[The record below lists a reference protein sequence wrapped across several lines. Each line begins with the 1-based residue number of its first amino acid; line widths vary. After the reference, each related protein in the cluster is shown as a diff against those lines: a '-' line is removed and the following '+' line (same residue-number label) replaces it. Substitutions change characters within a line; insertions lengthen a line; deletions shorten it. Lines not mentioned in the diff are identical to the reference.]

1 MAAAKVGPSGGL
13 VGPAGGLVGP
23 EAGTSAAA
31 DFAAGTGTAYD
42 TAMRY
47 APAEIAGGT
56 GVASDASI
64 DTGSGAANAEIAAG
78 TGTASGGTTYIAP
91 VIAATTGIG
100 AAGVAAASVAASAGL
115 ASGTGIAYNPRL
127 PTQQLVVFDLGGTWA
142 SQAVVFDITAPFTL
156 SVQPVSFDILGFSTA
171 SQAVV
176 FDLGETG
183 TVASQAVVFDILDET
198 DGQAITSGVYV
209 DASDPST
216 PGAFLA
222 GIQVY
227 SKAGLHL
234 GAMIYT
240 TFGPRPKSI
249 STWQGVHANSMTVTV
264 PRKVASTSGNF
275 IANPDLTLIAEDRI
289 LVIGSSFGLEPWA
302 GSIDTVEWTDGAAI
316 LSVQDLYGQL
326 ATALIRDT
334 AAVKTR
340 TGTPVSALA
349 SLVMGHANTWL
360 GANGEVQWEFDG
372 TGSLTFFGD
381 DTLSGDILSILGK
394 IARQSFAEF
403 CWDVRVL
410 SDRMVPILVWRD
422 AFSAGAGVA
431 LTDGAS
437 GNVRANPSYST
448 SVTQLVNAVRLVG
461 SVTRIESLIPPGAKA
476 LPVQE
481 VIPVAE
487 VWLPTGTYRRRTNLS
502 LSAPVTLFVEVPYSL
517 PDESQQEAADAAAA
531 AMRELFKTFIRAV
544 HDQYGRPWHDGWSW
558 AGPGPEDED
567 STEPNATVNLVP
579 ERVLHLRDYVH
590 WLHLSD
596 GPRAIV
602 MKHRSLASYVRVSY
616 DRVNAIQKVA
626 RFSVPGDVD
635 PATVFDFE
643 WRRMPEWDPRRDGVG
658 KEVEVRTVIAGAV
671 RTLLAWRLVPY
682 GQGDQDFS
690 TQLAYGITAD
700 AVNLP
705 VVNAFGF
712 PPAPFDAK
720 IGGDEWVRVTSIS
733 GNVLTVIRGQLN
745 TTASIHE
752 VGEEVAYEAPASAES
767 DVTEQVTDQLPPIEV
782 PWPDGIA
789 YANALLAK
797 WSVPSRLLTVQL
809 ANIGGDWATVATG
822 STHTLDL
829 QTEGPS
835 AGVTGTVRVVGFAPD
850 DVVGTMELLVEV
862 Q

>member
-1 MAAAKVGPSGGL
+1 MASAKVGPGGGLVGSGGGL
-13 VGPAGGLVGP
+13 VGPG
-23 EAGTSAAA
+23 AGTSAAA
-31 DFAAGTGTAYD
+31 GPAAGTGTAYD
-42 TAMRY
+42 TAMRF
-47 APAEIAGGT
+47 APAELANGSGIAL
-56 GVASDASI
+56 DASA
-64 DTGSGAANAEIAAG
+64 DTGSGSADAEAANG
-78 TGTASGGTTYIAP
+78 TGIASGATTHIAP
-91 VIAATTGIG
+91 VIAVATGSGSAG
-100 AAGVAAASVAASAGL
+100 AAAANVAVSGGL
-115 ASGTGIAYNPRL
+115 ASGAGVAYNPRL
-127 PTQQLVVFDLGGTWA
+127 PAPQLVVFDLGGTWA
-142 SQAVVFDITAPFTL
+142 SQTVVFDIDAPFTL
-156 SVQPVSFDILGFSTA
+156 SVQPVL
-171 SQAVV
+171 
-176 FDLGETG
+176 
-183 TVASQAVVFDILDET
+183 FDILDET

-275 IANPDLTLIAEDRI
+275 IANPDLTLIAEDRL

-558 AGPGPEDED
+558 AGPGPEDPD

-602 MKHRSLASYVRVSY
+602 MKHRSLASYVRVTY

-626 RFSVPGDVD
+626 RFSVPGDID

-658 KEVEVRTVIAGAV
+658 AEVEVRTVIAGAV
-671 RTLLAWRLVPY
+671 RTLTAWRLVPY

-712 PPAPFDAK
+712 PPVPFDVK

-733 GNVLTVIRGQLN
+733 GNILTVIRGQLN

-752 VGEEVAYEAPASAES
+752 VGEEVAYIAPTTAES
-767 DVTEQVTDQLPPIEV
+767 DVTEEITDRLSPIEV
-782 PWPDGIA
+782 PWPDGEA
-789 YANALLAK
+789 YATALLAK
-797 WSVPSRLLTVQL
+797 WSVPSRLLTLQL
-809 ANIGGDWATVATG
+809 ANVGGDWATVATG

-862 Q
+862 T